1 MKSEQ
6 DVAQMSEENDGV
18 EDIINNEL
26 EEQNDATGNEDIHD
40 SKHDGNEGVGVDD
53 MEDVMGNQTGRDC
66 SKNSKENPGV
76 GYYL

>member
-18 EDIINNEL
+18 EDINNNEL

-40 SKHDGNEGVGVDD
+40 S
-53 MEDVMGNQTGRDC
+53 
-66 SKNSKENPGV
+66 
-76 GYYL
+76 